1 MRARAVMLT
10 AVFVTGAPLFVA
22 EPPGG
27 EGQGSALFSTYVGN
41 GGVDSGVAV
50 RRRLSEKVNPTGR
63 RTKPQQRYQVVY
75 VPVCQGNSPGGRQE
89 ECAAAFTACQ
99 RTGQGR
105 GPLSTIYQ
113 RALTPTLGPWQP
125 TGHTCHPP
133 RPATTPTPA
142 IPSLTSIRTAWAHT
156 PFAKPQTTIQPPGG
170 TTLTGLPTYFTV
182 TWPATGYPPGHH
194 RTLTLAGHRVHI
206 RPTLRTVTYH
216 LGGPAPRHTRSLGG
230 PYPTGD
236 VQHTYQQPGTYRIR
250 TTITYGGEYA
260 IDDGPWHQLPDTT
273 TIAGPTT
280 TLTVRAAHTHL
291 TTDADA
297 DAG

>member
-1 MRARAVMLT
+1 MGFRLRSMI
-10 AVFVTGAPLFVA
+10 GAAAIALLPALPTD
-22 EPPGG
+22 PPGDATQEELSFSG
-27 EGQGSALFSTYVGN
+27 YTTDDGLSSIVSAKE
-41 GGVDSGVAV
+41 
-50 RRRLSEKVNPTGR
+50 RRPGKARSTGR
-63 RTKPQQRYQVVY
+63 RPKPQQRYQVVY

-113 RALTPTLGPWQP
+113 RALTPTPGPWRP

-133 RPATTPTPA
+133 QPAATPTPA
-142 IPSLTSIRTAWAHT
+142 TPSLTTIRTAWAHT
-156 PFAKPQTTIQPPGG
+156 PFAKPQTTTQPPGG

-182 TWPATGYPPGHH
+182 TWPTTGYPPGHH

-260 IDDGPWHQLPDTT
+260 IDNGPWHQLPDTT
-273 TIAGPTT
+273 TITGPTT

-291 TTDADA
+291 TTDAS
-297 DAG
+297 